1 MSSVDSS
8 CGWSWSSFQIFYW
21 SMKVKPFMYQSIWL
35 RERSWNFAV
44 GELKHFLFACKQ
56 TFVLILLDNI
66 PNVVLCHAQSSE
78 ASQWWGFGKNYPNT
92 KTTHHRGDTKT
103 KASSVW
109 NKILAW
115 EYTSCKACWGSQHCR
130 AEGGSV
136 LLNWCPWAALQLAVE
151 QSISMLLNSCA
162 PK

>member
-8 CGWSWSSFQIFYW
+8 CGWIWSSFQIFYW

-66 PNVVLCHAQSSE
+66 PNVVLCHAESSE
-78 ASQWWGFGKNYPNT
+78 TSQWWGFGKNYPNT
-92 KTTHHRGDTKT
+92 KTTPHRGDTKT

-109 NKILAW
+109 NKLLAW
-115 EYTSCKACWGSQHCR
+115 EYTSCKARWGLLGCSTVKLKVGLYCWIDVPG
-130 AEGGSV
+130 
-136 LLNWCPWAALQLAVE
+136 LLCNWQW
-151 QSISMLLNSCA
+151 NSPFPCC
-162 PK
+162 